1 MSYIEKLSGRLK
13 NHPKR
18 VVFPEGNDPRII
30 QAARKFASQRLGVPI
45 LLGDRTEI
53 KQTAEQLNI
62 SLDHIRVLN
71 PAESD
76 DLEIFMQMFQGLKR
90 FKGLGEKDCR
100 DYVLNRNFFA
110 TLMVATDRASALVS
124 GATTSASSALRPILK
139 ILPRRR
145 GINSV
150 SSMMIHQVD
159 YTQSGFSR
167 TLAMADCAVIP
178 DPTAEQLADI
188 AITTASIS
196 YHITNVKPRVA
207 FLSYSSKSSSSKS
220 PSVLKVKAA
229 TELTRKKAYDY
240 NMEMDI
246 DGELQVDAALDPK
259 VARQKKVSS
268 AVAGDAN
275 VLIFPD
281 LNSANITSK
290 MMQMVSG
297 AHAYGQII
305 TGLQKPVAEISRAAS
320 AHDIFGTAVIVAAQA
335 VDHHLL
341 YHSPEDKI
349 E

>member
-1 MSYIEKLSGRLK
+1 MSYIDKLSGRLK

-30 QAARKFASQRLGVPI
+30 QAARQFASQKLGVPI
-45 LLGDRTEI
+45 LLGDRSVI
-53 KQTAEQLNI
+53 KKTAEQLDI
-62 SLDHIRVLN
+62 SLDHIRILN
-71 PAESD
+71 PVESD
-76 DLEIFMQMFQGLKR
+76 DLDIFVQMFQGLAR
-90 FKGLGEKDCR
+90 FKGLDEKDCME
-100 DYVLNRNFFA
+100 YVLNRNYFA
-110 TLMVATDRASALVS
+110 TLMLATDRASALVS
-124 GATTSASSALRPILK
+124 GATSSASSALRPILK

-145 GINSV
+145 GINSI

-159 YTQSGFSR
+159 YAQSGFNR
-167 TLAMADCAVIP
+167 TLALADCAVIP

-196 YHITNVKPRVA
+196 YHITNVRPKVA

-229 TELTRKKAYDY
+229 TELARKKAYDY
-240 NMEMDI
+240 NLEMDI
-246 DGELQVDAALDPK
+246 DGELQVDTALDPK
-259 VARQKKVSS
+259 VAKQKKVGSS
-268 AVAGDAN
+268 VAGNAN

-281 LNSANITSK
+281 LNSSNITSK

-305 TGLQKPVAEISRAAS
+305 TGLQKPVAEISRAAT

-341 YHSPEDKI
+341 YHSVDDVI